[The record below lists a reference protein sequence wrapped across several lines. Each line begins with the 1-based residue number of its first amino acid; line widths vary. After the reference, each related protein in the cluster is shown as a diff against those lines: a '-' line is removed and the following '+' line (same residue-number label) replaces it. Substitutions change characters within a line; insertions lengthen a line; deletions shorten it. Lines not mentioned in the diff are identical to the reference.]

1 MSAPS
6 FHEAVKG
13 LSLIA
18 DGAALLDKHFGAL
31 PNHAQELISEPECF
45 LYQIDAA
52 SVDRLRLAIL
62 AMREGAQ

>member
-1 MSAPS
+1 MTTPS
-6 FHEAVKG
+6 FAEAIKG

-31 PNHAQELISEPECF
+31 PKPAKEMISEPECF

-52 SVDRLRLAIL
+52 SVDRLRLAVV
-62 AMREGAQ
+62 AMKEAQP

>member
-31 PNHAQELISEPECF
+31 PPRGQDLISERECA

-62 AMREGAQ
+62 AMREGTP